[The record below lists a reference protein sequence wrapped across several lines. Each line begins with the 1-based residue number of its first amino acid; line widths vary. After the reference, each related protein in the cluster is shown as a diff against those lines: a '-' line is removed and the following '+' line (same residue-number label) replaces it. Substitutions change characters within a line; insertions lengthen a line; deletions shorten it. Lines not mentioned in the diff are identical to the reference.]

1 MSRSRR
7 NLVVGVVLTLG
18 FVVGIS
24 LVLLGGGDDDGAP
37 GTSPEPVDA
46 SGAPTSAP
54 MEPGA
59 PLPLD
64 DLSLAAV

>member
-18 FVVGIS
+18 FVVGMS

-54 MEPGA
+54 M
-59 PLPLD
+59 
-64 DLSLAAV
+64 